1 MDVTPLPCSESAGAF
16 RFIHLNFSG
25 LDGNGQMT
33 PGCIDA
39 YSLLHKSERHW
50 GAFLFVCIAKVEQ
63 GACNESE
70 QEFSWTKV

>member
-1 MDVTPLPCSESAGAF
+1 MDVTRPTGVESVGAF
-16 RFIHLNFSG
+16 RFIHLNFSS

-33 PGCIDA
+33 LGCIDA
-39 YSLLHKSERHW
+39 HSLLHKSERHW

-70 QEFSWTKV
+70 QEFLWSQV